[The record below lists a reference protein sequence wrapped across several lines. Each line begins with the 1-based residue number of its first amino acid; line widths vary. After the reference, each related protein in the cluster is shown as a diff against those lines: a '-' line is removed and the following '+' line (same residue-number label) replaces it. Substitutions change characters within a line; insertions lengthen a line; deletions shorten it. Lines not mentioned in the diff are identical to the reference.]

1 MLDNI
6 LRNARQLIT
15 LLFLFIISTL
25 TLSSASFADDSLV
38 ADLDTI
44 GTNPIGLITS
54 YYQEN
59 NQSLSLE
66 QAFDHYY
73 QGQFQTAADQV
84 LTFGIGSAPVWVAFS
99 VDNQQS
105 SNQHRLFSID
115 KSWIDSIDITVKNR
129 TSNEITHFHVG
140 DKVPFSE
147 RPQNTRHFQVEFDL
161 APGITDVMV
170 HAKTAD
176 SMVLPFYLV
185 TVQQQQ
191 QKELLLQY
199 GYGLV
204 YGYLLALLFYNAI
217 LFFGLRDIRYLL
229 YSGLL
234 ASFLMGNIAYTGHGF
249 MWLWPNFV
257 AFQQWGQSLFMILYA
272 SCGLLFALYFLD
284 IKSLSKKV
292 FNSVIS
298 IIAFIYIVYAIM
310 IMMDKATASTVLSFI
325 CVSSYVLVALG
336 LGFYALNEQQKNATY
351 FLIAISLGSIGT
363 GITSVAVWGGI
374 PLNLVTFH
382 AAELGMIAEATL
394 LALAL
399 CFHFRTVQEQSFVAE
414 KMAGIDPLTQLN
426 NRRGFMTSLDKIWK
440 TICRHNTPASVVII
454 DLDNFKNLND
464 TYGHEVGDVAL
475 KNVANRLSQHIR
487 SGDIVARWG
496 GEEFLLF
503 LPETSLEEAFHLAER
518 LRLSIGQ
525 DSIETELG
533 EISVTASLGIVQRT
547 KHQNRIEPLIDNA
560 DKALYEAKRSG
571 KNCSVIFEQLVT
583 LSEAEQTS
591 R

>member
-1 MLDNI
+1 M
-6 LRNARQLIT
+6 
-15 LLFLFIISTL
+15 
-25 TLSSASFADDSLV
+25 
-38 ADLDTI
+38 
-44 GTNPIGLITS
+44 
-54 YYQEN
+54 
-59 NQSLSLE
+59 
-66 QAFDHYY
+66 
-73 QGQFQTAADQV
+73 
-84 LTFGIGSAPVWVAFS
+84 GIG
-99 VDNQQS
+99 Q
-105 SNQHRLFSID
+105 NQHRLFTIEQ
-115 KSWIDSIDITVKNR
+115 SWIDSIDIIVKNR
-129 TSNEITHFHVG
+129 NTNVMKHYHVG

-147 RPQNTRHFQVEFDL
+147 RPKKTRYFQVEFDL

-170 HAKTAD
+170 YAKTAD

-185 TVQQQQ
+185 TAQQQQ

-217 LFFGLRDIRYLL
+217 LFLGLRDIRYIL

-234 ASFLMGNIAYTGHGF
+234 GSFVAGNIAYTGHGF

-257 AFQQWGQSLFMILYA
+257 AFQQWGQALFMILYA
-272 SCGLLFALYFLD
+272 SFGLLFALYFLE
-284 IKSLSKKV
+284 IKSLSKRLFIGIV
-292 FNSVIS
+292 A
-298 IIAFIYIVYAIM
+298 IIAVINFIYVYTALS
-310 IMMDKATASTVLSFI
+310 DKPTASTVLSFVF
-325 CVSSYVLVALG
+325 VSSYMLVALG
-336 LGFYALNEQQKNATY
+336 LGFYALYNRQPNAIY
-351 FLIAISLGSIGT
+351 FLSAIGLGSVGV
-363 GITSVAVWGGI
+363 GITSIAAWGGM
-374 PLNLVTFH
+374 PFNLITFH

-399 CFHFRTVQEQSFVAE
+399 SFHFRTVQVQGFLAE

-475 KNVANRLSQHIR
+475 KNVAHRLSQHIR

-518 LRLSIGQ
+518 LRLSISQ
-525 DSIETELG
+525 DSIETQLG
-533 EISVTASLGIVQRT
+533 DISVTASLGIAQRIRHHT
-547 KHQNRIEPLIDNA
+547 EIEPLIDNA

-583 LSEAEQTS
+583 WSAAEQTS
-591 R
+591 S